1 MTATHRYSG
10 VVGGGVMSVQD
21 AEHNRAGESLE
32 ESRAAVLATAPIF
45 PGYEN
50 MVIDGLTDDEEAR
63 FLAALAEA

>member
-1 MTATHRYSG
+1 
-10 VVGGGVMSVQD
+10 MSIQD